1 MSQLSRTLDPM
12 NIGLSEP
19 ARKTQLNNVKIFS
32 HALRYQ
38 INVYPTTF
46 LL

>member
-19 ARKTQLNNVKIFS
+19 ARKTQL
-32 HALRYQ
+32 
-38 INVYPTTF
+38 INVNGLKNDVPVVNVN
-46 LL
+46 